1 MLSGTGRGR
10 LPTRSAIARLD
21 HGCVADLQY
30 ETRYA
35 GEYRSALNFP
45 VYLLEKLN
53 DEPEL
58 EQRGAWLSEGEQAQI
73 SRQSC
78 KGSPDSA
85 SRWARDAKG
94 AST

>member
-10 LPTRSAIARLD
+10 LPTRRAIVRLD
-21 HGCVADLQY
+21 RGCVADLQY

-53 DEPEL
+53 NEPEL
-58 EQRGAWLSEGEQAQI
+58 EHTRGLALRRRA
-73 SRQSC
+73 
-78 KGSPDSA
+78 
-85 SRWARDAKG
+85 G
-94 AST
+94 ANFAPIL

>member
-45 VYLLEKLN
+45 AYLLEKLN

-58 EQRGAWLSEGEQAQI
+58 EQRGTWLSEGEQAQI

-85 SRWARDAKG
+85 SRWERDAKG